1 MQAPNTI
8 ASDYDALI
16 SYVTKDARNDVQK
29 VRAIYS
35 WLAAQP
41 IYSMKFPNVK
51 DAHNPEGYM
60 KTIQQGDGSYP
71 AFFALLCRYRV
82 WVGWCGFV
90 LDFWVALSVFGSCSV
105 CLPV

>member
-1 MQAPNTI
+1 MSRQCKGIHRKTDTCFDPLQNVLQAPKTI
-8 ASDYDALI
+8 ASDYGSLI

-60 KTIQQGDGSYP
+60 KTIQQGDGSYT
-71 AFFALLCRYRV
+71 AFFALLCR
-82 WVGWCGFV
+82 
-90 LDFWVALSVFGSCSV
+90 
-105 CLPV
+105 